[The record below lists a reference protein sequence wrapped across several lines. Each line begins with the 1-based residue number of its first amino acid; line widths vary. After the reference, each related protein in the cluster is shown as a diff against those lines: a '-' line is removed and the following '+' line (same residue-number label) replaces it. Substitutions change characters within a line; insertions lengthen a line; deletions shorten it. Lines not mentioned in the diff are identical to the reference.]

1 MKSKFARAPLALAV
15 SMLLAQSALAAI
27 QTLPQVDRSLQSAG
41 AKRADTAAPRLRV
54 LMDGLPMVY
63 DAKSLGIEGVA
74 RAHLDRI
81 LTRNGGAKAASE
93 AFELVSASPMQ
104 GGAQIVQFKR
114 RINGIEVFREDVGLL
129 IDAKSRLV
137 AFRGSERLFEPSAG
151 KALQAFTLGES
162 DAAAIALSAFGID
175 HASARKTLKQG
186 RSEGDYRWF
195 DIAGSQRSKAGA
207 VNRNPI
213 RVKAVYFPLAEGGV
227 VPAWYVET
235 QVQPGDNAET
245 EYYAHVLSAVDGSV
259 LFRHFQQA
267 DGGPVAFTYRV
278 WAEPAPAGLPLP
290 SPYGRNDVPHPTDS
304 SSYIPPFVAPTLVT
318 LANSPFSRSGT
329 DGWLP
334 SGATATTGNN
344 TDAYLDLADPDGFD
358 LAGDIRP
365 DITAANTFDWTYN
378 VAAEPAASAVQ
389 RKAASVQQF
398 YWVNW
403 LHDDYYDAGFA
414 EVDGNAQT
422 DNYGRGGLGNDSIKS
437 EGQDNTGTCAPTCAN
452 NANMSTPA
460 DGARPRM
467 QMYVWSSADRTLTV
481 NGTTYLAGTASFG
494 QQSFNLIDQGMAAA
508 LDAADASGPSTTD
521 GCTALTNAAAVAGK
535 IALIDRGTCG
545 FTVKAKNAQNAG
557 ATGVV
562 IANNQVSALPPGLGG
577 TDATVTIPA
586 MSVLQGDG
594 VTIRALLGDANPDL
608 GTMFRGGVGRDGTID
623 GMIISHEWGHYISN
637 RLVGNASG
645 LSNQKGRGM
654 GEGWADFH
662 SLLSAAKASDAAAGT
677 QSDFG
682 DSYAQGAYAG
692 GTPYFGIRRYP
703 YSTRLT
709 INPLTFR
716 HTVDGNTLPVSPPS
730 AFGANGATNSEVH
743 NTGEVWTAMLWE
755 CYAGLL
761 NDTLGGTP
769 RLTFAQARE
778 RMKEYVVGGYKLT
791 PSAPTM
797 VEARDAILATIAA
810 NDIDDFEICAA
821 GFAKRGLGIL
831 AVDAP
836 RQLRQ
841 RRLSGSGRDRQP
853 QHRRAQH
860 RLGVA
865 DRRYR
870 RDHGQPCRRGIPV
883 RCVGTAGGQHAVPDA
898 KHQRADPPRF
908 DPGQPC
914 RAVHGHADRR
924 HDRQSAGQCAHHQSA
939 RGDLRSTADVGNRGL
954 QCQRLSVDDG
964 PVRRRHAG
972 LCVVPQRLE
981 RQRQPCGRRSGYR
994 RCRPDVAGVRSDL
1007 GGRGNVLDRVDASLS
1022 VRGRHRGRSDQ
1033 LGRRAS
1039 GDQHQQWRLLGSDR
1053 RCGLRRG
1060 DQWRLRQSAA
1070 GRTGLCGHEHRL
1082 SGDHGRHHQP
1092 GYGLCEPD
1100 GPPALLGRHRQ
1111 CRRCCGVGVAF
1122 AGPDWRRH
1130 AVRHAGTA
1138 EHLVLADCAA
1148 GVHGRLRVSLN
1159 RPAAPC
1165 RRVVA
1170 RTGQGG
1176 HMASGIRI
1184 NGLRRTRVAGLFLGL
1199 LGIALPALA
1208 ENEQVTAHQSLDG
1221 QVHVTLTGL
1230 VSRHGNLGGLDGLPS
1245 GVVSG
1250 NSLNIVSR
1258 GILADSPP
1266 PNPDPDIPV
1275 PYMATINFGVLP
1287 PGPYNIAWQI
1297 TVLGMPPIV
1306 ATTQFDV
1313 LAAPL
1318 QTPVPLPANRFGWG
1332 MMLGV
1337 LGAGWWGLRRVAR

>member
-74 RAHLDRI
+74 RAHLDRM

-836 RQLRQ
+836 RD
-841 RRLSGSGRDRQP
+841 STTNAGAVEDF
-853 QHRRAQH
+853 
-860 RLGVA
+860 
-865 DRRYR
+865 
-870 RDHGQPCRRGIPV
+870 
-883 RCVGTAGGQHAVPDA
+883 TAGGDLATTAMSGDDNASCDNDGYLDLDETGSLSIDVRNIGWVSLTGGTVAITANHAGVAFPSGASAPLAASTPYQTQNINVPIRLDSIPA
-898 KHQRADPPRF
+898 SRVVQFTATPTEGTIVNPPGNARTISLRVATYEAPQTSATEGFSANAYPWTTAQSDGATPDFAWYRSDWNASGNRVAVGPDTGAAGLTSLVSDPISVGAGTFSIALTHRYQFEGGTVADPTNW
-908 DPGQPC
+908 DGGQVEISTNNGASWDLIGG
-914 RAVHGHADRR
+914 AVY
-924 HDRQSAGQCAHHQSA
+924 
-939 RGDLRSTADVGNRGL
+939 
-954 QCQRLSVDDG
+954 DG
-964 PVRRRHAG
+964 AING
-972 LCVVPQRLE
+972 
-981 RQRQPCGRRSGYR
+981 
-994 RCRPDVAGVRSDL
+994 
-1007 GGRGNVLDRVDASLS
+1007 
-1022 VRGRHRGRSDQ
+1022 
-1033 LGRRAS
+1033 AS
-1039 GDQHQQWRLLGSDR
+1039 GNPLQGEQAFVGTSTGYPATMVDTINLGTAYAN
-1053 RCGLRRG
+1053 
-1060 DQWRLRQSAA
+1060 QTVRLRFSVGTDSAA
-1070 GRTGLCGHEHRL
+1070 GAAGWELHSLALTG
-1082 SGDHGRHHQP
+1082 
-1092 GYGLCEPD
+1092 
-1100 GPPALLGRHRQ
+1100 
-1111 CRRCCGVGVAF
+1111 
-1122 AGPDWRRH
+1122 
-1130 AVRHAGTA
+1130 AGTPFA
-1138 EHLVLADCAA
+1138 TLAPQNTSC
-1148 GVHGRLRVSLN
+1148 
-1159 RPAAPC
+1159 
-1165 RRVVA
+1165 
-1170 RTGQGG
+1170 
-1176 HMASGIRI
+1176 
-1184 NGLRRTRVAGLFLGL
+1184 
-1199 LGIALPALA
+1199 
-1208 ENEQVTAHQSLDG
+1208 
-1221 QVHVTLTGL
+1221 
-1230 VSRHGNLGGLDGLPS
+1230 
-1245 GVVSG
+1245 
-1250 NSLNIVSR
+1250 
-1258 GILADSPP
+1258 SP
-1266 PNPDPDIPV
+1266 
-1275 PYMATINFGVLP
+1275 T
-1287 PGPYNIAWQI
+1287 
-1297 TVLGMPPIV
+1297 
-1306 ATTQFDV
+1306 
-1313 LAAPL
+1313 APL
-1318 QTPVPLPANRFGWG
+1318 VFTDGFE
-1332 MMLGV
+1332 
-1337 LGAGWWGLRRVAR
+1337 